1 MKKILILSVAVAAM
15 LFTACGPKEEEIV
28 NSSALQGIK
37 LAPSSVTL
45 EEGESV
51 KLHVKYTPDSA
62 KATAPKVLWYSD
74 KQRVASVNEE
84 GLVTADRVGTAVIT
98 ATCGKFEAKCTV
110 EVTKLELPQPEPD
123 PEINFSL
130 STELI
135 NAPAKGG
142 TYDITITTDTTW
154 KAACEKSWAHLSQT
168 EGKGNA
174 TIQVTVDPADS
185 ESTLTQ
191 KITFFVGKGKYFVTI
206 QRKGNKFSVSPELIE
221 APAKGGTFTITVTSD
236 VAWTAACEQSWAKLD
251 KTSGDGD
258 ATVKVTV
265 NPDDTYSASSQ
276 KIVFTAGGN
285 SYYVTI
291 KRAAK
296 VKMTIDKTE
305 INVPVT
311 GGTYT
316 VNVNAGNE
324 QWEAKEK
331 TPSGIVTITKSGNK
345 ATIVVGKN
353 IRAEGRVICSKEKAG
368 SRYSLPIVF
377 SAGDQKATLTLQVEE
392 PYAYYDNVT
401 NATYDA
407 EWKYI
412 IEHGNTQD
420 KVVNFS
426 ISVKSNIPW
435 KVITTYDNAYG
446 NSYGTNVYDFVT
458 VSPTSGSGNGTVAVK
473 ATIPYAYKTAGVA
486 DMDIRGAGEWD
497 GIASYTFG
505 GSAMGRF
512 EVAFYY

>member
-1 MKKILILSVAVAAM
+1 MKKILIFSVAVAAM

-45 EEGESV
+45 EEGESI

-123 PEINFSL
+123 PQINFSL

-206 QRKGNKFSVSPELIE
+206 QRKG
-221 APAKGGTFTITVTSD
+221 
-236 VAWTAACEQSWAKLD
+236 
-251 KTSGDGD
+251 
-258 ATVKVTV
+258 
-265 NPDDTYSASSQ
+265 
-276 KIVFTAGGN
+276 KIMA
-285 SYYVTI
+285 I
-291 KRAAK
+291 
-296 VKMTIDKTE
+296 TIDQSQ
-305 INVPVT
+305 IDVPVT

-316 VNVNAGNE
+316 VNVTSGNE
-324 QWEAKEK
+324 EWDVKK
-331 TPSGIVTITKSGNK
+331 VIPNSLSYDHVTVSKSGNT
-345 ATIVVGKN
+345 ATIKVAVNKVLTGQFDN
-353 IRAEGRVICSKEKAG
+353 RFSDHLTYSSIDVI
-368 SRYSLPIVF
+368 F
-377 SAGDQKATLTLQVEE
+377 TDGDISTTLTIKQEMPYIQVVDHGYGVFLYVKNGNEAL
-392 PYAYYDNVT
+392 PYYD
-401 NATYDA
+401 
-407 EWKYI
+407 
-412 IEHGNTQD
+412 GNYY
-420 KVVNFS
+420 KFS
-426 ISVKSNIPW
+426 TEKFTIKSNIPW
-435 KVITTYDNAYG
+435 KFDGIEYLDGEQITSGNYNDGMRDFTSTLSPDHGKAGETSATATITITVPDHNSI
-446 NSYGTNVYDFVT
+446 NSYYGGCKFKV
-458 VSPTSGSGNGTVAVK
+458 NGTGEWANLVTEEYYKTRV
-473 ATIPYAYKTAGVA
+473 ATIAF
-486 DMDIRGAGEWD
+486 DF
-497 GIASYTFG
+497 SY
-505 GSAMGRF
+505 
-512 EVAFYY
+512 

>member
-45 EEGESV
+45 EEGESI

-123 PEINFSL
+123 PQINFSL

-206 QRKGNKFSVSPELIE
+206 QRKG
-221 APAKGGTFTITVTSD
+221 
-236 VAWTAACEQSWAKLD
+236 
-251 KTSGDGD
+251 
-258 ATVKVTV
+258 
-265 NPDDTYSASSQ
+265 
-276 KIVFTAGGN
+276 KIMA
-285 SYYVTI
+285 I
-291 KRAAK
+291 
-296 VKMTIDKTE
+296 TIDQSQ
-305 INVPVT
+305 IDVPVT

-316 VNVNAGNE
+316 VNVTSGNE
-324 QWEAKEK
+324 EWDVKK
-331 TPSGIVTITKSGNK
+331 VIPNYLSYDHVTVSKSGNT
-345 ATIVVGKN
+345 ATIK
-353 IRAEGRVICSKEKAG
+353 
-368 SRYSLPIVF
+368 
-377 SAGDQKATLTLQVEE
+377 
-392 PYAYYDNVT
+392 
-401 NATYDA
+401 
-407 EWKYI
+407 
-412 IEHGNTQD
+412 
-420 KVVNFS
+420 
-426 ISVKSNIPW
+426 
-435 KVITTYDNAYG
+435 
-446 NSYGTNVYDFVT
+446 
-458 VSPTSGSGNGTVAVK
+458 VAVNK
-473 ATIPYAYKTAGVA
+473 VLTGLYTDSYNRFSDHLSHVNSCRFASRHTPFFHFFIP
-486 DMDIRGAGEWD
+486 
-497 GIASYTFG
+497 SSCYTF
-505 GSAMGRF
+505 
-512 EVAFYY
+512 

>member
-1 MKKILILSVAVAAM
+1 MKKILIFSVAVAAM
-15 LFTACGPKEEEIV
+15 LFTACEPKQPEEPAIT
-28 NSSALQGIK
+28 LQGIK

-135 NAPAKGG
+135 EAPAKGG
-142 TYDITITTDTTW
+142 TFDITVTTDTTW

-206 QRKGNKFSVSPELIE
+206 QRKG
-221 APAKGGTFTITVTSD
+221 
-236 VAWTAACEQSWAKLD
+236 
-251 KTSGDGD
+251 
-258 ATVKVTV
+258 
-265 NPDDTYSASSQ
+265 
-276 KIVFTAGGN
+276 KIMA
-285 SYYVTI
+285 I
-291 KRAAK
+291 
-296 VKMTIDKTE
+296 TIDQSQ
-305 INVPVT
+305 IDVPVT

-316 VNVNAGNE
+316 VNVTSGNE
-324 QWEAKEK
+324 EWDVKK
-331 TPSGIVTITKSGNK
+331 VIPNYLSYDHVTVSKSGNT
-345 ATIVVGKN
+345 ATIKVDINK
-353 IRAEGRVICSKEKAG
+353 
-368 SRYSLPIVF
+368 
-377 SAGDQKATLTLQVEE
+377 TLTHTLFD
-392 PYAYYDNVT
+392 YDNF
-401 NATYDA
+401 YDDLSYDYCDVIFSDGDL
-407 EWKYI
+407 ETTLTIRQERPYI
-412 IEHGNTQD
+412 
-420 KVVNFS
+420 KVVDHGYGAFLYVKKRNEALPYLDGNYYKFS
-426 ISVKSNIPW
+426 TEKFTIKSNIPW
-435 KVITTYDNAYG
+435 KFDGIEYLDG
-446 NSYGTNVYDFVT
+446 EQI
-458 VSPTSGSGNGTVAVK
+458 TSGNYNDGMRDFTSTLSPDHGKAGETSATATITVPANKSVNSNGDYYGYHYYGGCRFLVNGTGEWSNLVTEDYNKTHV
-473 ATIPYAYKTAGVA
+473 ATI
-486 DMDIRGAGEWD
+486 
-497 GIASYTFG
+497 TFDF
-505 GSAMGRF
+505 S
-512 EVAFYY
+512 E

>member
-1 MKKILILSVAVAAM
+1 MKKILIFSVAVAAM
-15 LFTACGPKEEEIV
+15 LFTACGPKEEV
-28 NSSALQGIK
+28 VDSTALQGIK

-45 EEGESV
+45 EEGESI

-123 PEINFSL
+123 PQINFSL

-135 NAPAKGG
+135 EAPAKGG

-236 VAWTAACEQSWAKLD
+236 VAWTATCEQSWAKLD

-265 NPDDTYSASSQ
+265 DPATEASVTTQ
-276 KIVFTAGGN
+276 QIVFTVGQNAH
-285 SYYVTI
+285 YVTI
-291 KRAAK
+291 RRKGK
-296 VKMTIDKTE
+296 DYLTIDKSE
-305 INVPVT
+305 IEVPVT
-311 GGTYT
+311 GGSYT
-316 VNVNAGNE
+316 VNVSSSIAQWDVSE
-324 QWEAKEK
+324 Q
-331 TPSGIVTITKSGNK
+331 SDIVTITKSGNQ
-345 ATIVVGKN
+345 ATITVSKNMRTRNISYRKADAGK
-353 IRAEGRVICSKEKAG
+353 
-368 SRYSLPIVF
+368 RYSTRITF
-377 SAGDQKATLTLQVEE
+377 SAGELYTTLDLEVEE
-392 PYAYYDNVT
+392 PYIYFDNVT
-401 NATYDA
+401 NATYKINGWGDYNYWRSEVIDQSSRNYSA
-407 EWKYI
+407 
-412 IEHGNTQD
+412 
-420 KVVNFS
+420 S
-426 ISVKSNIPW
+426 LKSNISW
-435 KVITTYDNAYG
+435 KVEL
-446 NSYGTNVYDFVT
+446 SYAAVDYVGKEKLKNFLT
-458 VSPTSGSGNGTVAVK
+458 VSPLNGTGDK
-473 ATIPYAYKTAGVA
+473 TISIDANFGNKSKTY
-486 DMDIRGAGEWD
+486 GAASLEVYPDGEWSSLSRNTV
-497 GIASYTFG
+497 GQENRLSIS
-505 GSAMGRF
+505 F
-512 EVAFYY
+512 ENK

>member
-123 PEINFSL
+123 PQINFSL

-142 TYDITITTDTTW
+142 TFDITITTDTTW

-191 KITFFVGKGKYFVTI
+191 KITFSVGKGKYFVTI
-206 QRKGNKFSVSPELIE
+206 QRKG
-221 APAKGGTFTITVTSD
+221 
-236 VAWTAACEQSWAKLD
+236 
-251 KTSGDGD
+251 
-258 ATVKVTV
+258 
-265 NPDDTYSASSQ
+265 
-276 KIVFTAGGN
+276 KIMA
-285 SYYVTI
+285 I
-291 KRAAK
+291 
-296 VKMTIDKTE
+296 TIDQSQ
-305 INVPVT
+305 IDVPVT

-316 VNVNAGNE
+316 VNVTSGNE
-324 QWEAKEK
+324 EWDVDVNYECYYLKDHI
-331 TPSGIVTITKSGNK
+331 TYTKSGNSV
-345 ATIVVGKN
+345 TFNVGKYN
-353 IRAEGRVICSKEKAG
+353 YKYDGIFNKMKWVYESKEYRHFDANFTDGDLKTTL
-368 SRYSLPIVF
+368 RIV
-377 SAGDQKATLTLQVEE
+377 QHM
-392 PYAYYDNVT
+392 PYAGASGIPSNNGYDENT
-401 NATYDA
+401 AKEQTSYTIHIECNFPWSLYFTYSD
-407 EWKYI
+407 E
-412 IEHGNTQD
+412 QS
-420 KVVNFS
+420 NFRYHENC
-426 ISVKSNIPW
+426 IS
-435 KVITTYDNAYG
+435 
-446 NSYGTNVYDFVT
+446 DFAT
-458 VSPTSGSGNGTVAVK
+458 VSPSSGTGDADVVVTVTPRK
-473 ATIPYAYKTAGVA
+473 KNNKPT
-486 DMDIRGAGEWD
+486 
-497 GIASYTFG
+497 G
-505 GSAMGRF
+505 GSANLYLKGIGDWS
-512 EVAFYY
+512 EVGSIFLGDFYVAQD